1 MSAMPIDNSQH
12 PFTVW
17 RADALTTDLPL
28 SQLLQHVVS
37 RLPDDVRAALTEQRI
52 RFISHRTPEAASGF
66 FSNCELSKD
75 GLQYIVNLA
84 PIRLRSR
91 TYEWAR
97 WCVAAELA
105 AAYIHFGYPRTLHEL
120 ALEML
125 DQFCMQDT
133 PEYFRTSEH
142 GAADLSVY
150 VAVLSSLV
158 RRDAYM
164 HASPLYWKRWVCAL
178 TRMDS
183 HEQDMSLGRLSEAG
197 WISTDFS
204 QKNADSSSEPN
215 LGIGPLPRALHAGN
229 TLATPRRSI
238 VASTVGRWLAT
249 TTPQSWLQDAA
260 VQARWPGDDFMISD
274 EPEFFEPPDD
284 IDVDDIPF

>member
-1 MSAMPIDNSQH
+1 MTIDNSQH

-17 RADALTTDLPL
+17 RADTLTTDLPL

-37 RLPDDVRAALTEQRI
+37 HLPDDVRAALTEQRL
-52 RFISHRTPEAASGF
+52 RFLSHRTPEATNGL
-66 FSNCELSKD
+66 FSNCEISSD
-75 GLQYIVNLA
+75 GLQYIVHLA

-91 TYEWAR
+91 TYEWAKY
-97 WCVAAELA
+97 CVAAELA
-105 AAYIHFGYPRTLHEL
+105 AAYIHFGYPRAIHEL

-150 VAVLSSLV
+150 VGVLSSLV

-164 HASPLYWKRWVCAL
+164 HASPLYRKRWVGAL

-183 HEQDMSLGRLSEAG
+183 AEQDQCLGRLTDAG
-197 WISTDFS
+197 WLSTNHS
-204 QKNADSSSEPN
+204 QKAADASPEPN
-215 LGIGPLPRALHAGN
+215 LGIGPLPRALHAGTVLVTPQRAVVAA
-229 TLATPRRSI
+229 TL
-238 VASTVGRWLAT
+238 GRWLST
-249 TTPQSWLQDAA
+249 TTPQAWIHDAA
-260 VQARWPGDDFMISD
+260 VQARWPGDDF
-274 EPEFFEPPDD
+274 FFIGESGVIDPQDD
-284 IDVDDIPF
+284 LDIGDIPF